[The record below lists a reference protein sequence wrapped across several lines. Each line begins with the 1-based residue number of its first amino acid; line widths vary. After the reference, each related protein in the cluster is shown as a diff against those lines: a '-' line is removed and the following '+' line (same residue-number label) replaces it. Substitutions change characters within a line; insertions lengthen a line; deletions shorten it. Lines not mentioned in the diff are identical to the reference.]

1 MVEEGTRIRVVGTSK
16 FVRIRVDLGAEETV
30 ARQQLVTRAAT
41 KLQVAGD
48 AGGISTCPSA
58 ARGAHMT

>member
-41 KLQVAGD
+41 KLQVTLA
-48 AGGISTCPSA
+48 ASTCPSA
-58 ARGAHMT
+58 ARSAHMT